1 MSKKVELNVKAMLEN
16 GAIAVGALADGKNH
30 VMAILC
36 DKAHYIIPIIGKKAY
51 VGTTDESETLDE
63 IIKQIIAKK
72 VFSDSNITGAKV
84 FYSTAPKHDH
94 MIKTFLSVK
103 DLVQYEDINKI
114 FEDAGYTV
122 ADATTVKAGREK
134 DYSEL
139 RAKDPFAEAIYQEN
153 KQELEAVH
161 ATYESLNTETK
172 VAAEGLRRGDY
183 VGIIF
188 AGPTGTG
195 KSWAGRIIANE
206 MGAPY
211 LTLQIDRG
219 TTTDTLIGS
228 FVPKAGVSV
237 SPATAEKLVTIMR
250 EAPSVEEALEKASMF
265 IQLMGEQAKWEFVP
279 GPLLKG
285 FIEGWLVILDEV
297 NFGDPGVL
305 AKLNEF
311 TDKTLRITVNGI
323 SYKRNPNFVVI
334 MTMNPGYDGTEC
346 LNVALKGRFTKV
358 NVPQLTKS
366 QFCDRMIGYSE
377 GLGHAFSRKFFEKL
391 YDFARTYE
399 KMGRDTQYHEN
410 VVYSIRNAQR
420 FCNDILI
427 KPRNLDEF
435 AASIANNYLND
446 LTMDND
452 NSDKVEAL
460 KLEVTTRNSIIELFS
475 LYDYAKIKTTKTL
488 VGLDTFFTITDT
500 DDGSSDDDDDTPIDE
515 DDLDKLLG
523 GM

>member
-36 DKAHYIIPIIGKKAY
+36 DKAHYIIPIITKKAY
-51 VGTTDESETLDE
+51 VGTSDDAEILDE
-63 IIKQIIAKK
+63 IIKQINAKK
-72 VFSDSNITGAKV
+72 VFSDSNISEAKI

-94 MIKTFLSVK
+94 TIKNFVSVK
-103 DLVQYEDINKI
+103 GLVQYEGINKI

-122 ADATTVKAGREK
+122 ATISTVKVGHEK

-153 KQELEAVH
+153 KQELEAID
-161 ATYESLNTETK
+161 ATYESLNLESK
-172 VAAEGLRRGDY
+172 IAAEGLRYGNY
-183 VGIIF
+183 VGVIF
-188 AGPTGTG
+188 TGPTGTG

-206 MGAPY
+206 LGAPY

-228 FVPKAGVSV
+228 FVPKAGESV
-237 SPATAEKLVTIMR
+237 NPATAEKLVTFMR
-250 EAPSVEEALEKASMF
+250 EAASVEAALEKASVF
-265 IQLMGEQAKWEFVP
+265 IQLMGEQAKWEFIP

-285 FIEGWLVILDEV
+285 FIEGWLIIIDEV

-323 SYKRNPNFVVI
+323 SYKRNPNFAVI
-334 MTMNPGYDGTEC
+334 MTMNPGYSGTEP
-346 LNVALKGRFTKV
+346 LNDSLKGRFAKV
-358 NVPQLTKS
+358 NVPPLTKS
-366 QFCDRMIGYSE
+366 QFCDRMIGYTE

-391 YDFARTYE
+391 YDFAGTYE
-399 KMGRDTQYHEN
+399 RMGRDTQYHES

-420 FCNDILI
+420 FCDDILI
-427 KPRNLDEF
+427 KPKNLDEF

-452 NSDKVEAL
+452 NSIKVEAL
-460 KLEVTTRNSIIELFS
+460 KRDVTTINSITEIFS
-475 LYDYAKIKTTKTL
+475 LYDYTKVETVKTL

-500 DDGSSDDDDDTPIDE
+500 DDGYGDDDDTPID
-515 DDLDKLLG
+515 DDDHDVLLS

>member
-94 MIKTFLSVK
+94 MIKNFLSVK

-122 ADATTVKAGREK
+122 ADATTVKAGHEK

-161 ATYESLNTETK
+161 ATYESLNVETK

-358 NVPQLTKS
+358 NVPQLTKN

-446 LTMDND
+446 LTMDNY

-460 KLEVTTRNSIIELFS
+460 KLEVTTRNSIIELFG

-500 DDGSSDDDDDTPIDE
+500 DDGSGDDDDDAPIDE

>member
-161 ATYESLNTETK
+161 ATYESLNVETK

-297 NFGDPGVL
+297 NFGDPGV
-305 AKLNEF
+305 
-311 TDKTLRITVNGI
+311 
-323 SYKRNPNFVVI
+323 
-334 MTMNPGYDGTEC
+334 
-346 LNVALKGRFTKV
+346 
-358 NVPQLTKS
+358 
-366 QFCDRMIGYSE
+366 
-377 GLGHAFSRKFFEKL
+377 HARPSR
-391 YDFARTYE
+391 
-399 KMGRDTQYHEN
+399 
-410 VVYSIRNAQR
+410 
-420 FCNDILI
+420 
-427 KPRNLDEF
+427 
-435 AASIANNYLND
+435 
-446 LTMDND
+446 
-452 NSDKVEAL
+452 
-460 KLEVTTRNSIIELFS
+460 
-475 LYDYAKIKTTKTL
+475 
-488 VGLDTFFTITDT
+488 
-500 DDGSSDDDDDTPIDE
+500 
-515 DDLDKLLG
+515 
-523 GM
+523 